1 MADYY
6 PLIAR
11 AIAGLDPSAPG
22 ESRRALYERAR
33 AALIAQLRSVQPP
46 LSESEITRERLSL
59 EEAVRK
65 VESEAAQR
73 SRDAAR
79 APAGAQRPG
88 DALRRAGA
96 RPGEVAPP
104 SAVPQPRPRPAAPPP
119 TAPPSPAGVPPAAA
133 APPPPAGAGP
143 PPVPRND
150 QPSPAAEDRQES
162 ADPSRSAR
170 TPRADTPPLA
180 PRPPSPPGQP
190 QSAQPQVS
198 MQDPQLPPTR
208 ERTGAPRRGPDNS
221 IPQAPGM
228 RGFRDI
234 TADADDLGRA
244 AAQASRAARKTYAN
258 VPSPSPEFDRLEPSL
273 ENRSGEGESPYS
285 YDESLAEAERYAP
298 QPPVPRARIGADRD
312 REAKKPSRFGGV
324 AFPFK
329 SAVAIGV
336 VLILAGAG
344 ILWGKSAVNAVS
356 GLLRSQPAVEA
367 PKDNSASLSKPKIAD
382 RVGQPSSQDQVAPV
396 AQRVVLY
403 DEDPSDPKGK
413 QYVGSVIWRTE
424 QVKGSG
430 AQKADI
436 AVRADIEIPDRKFK
450 MTISFRR
457 NTDPSLPA
465 SHTAELTFILP
476 ADFSG
481 GGVGN
486 VPGILMKSN
495 EQARGTP
502 LAGLA
507 VKVTDGFFLVGL
519 SNVDADR
526 TRNMQL
532 LKERSWFDVP
542 LVYTNQRRAIIAIE
556 KGAPGERAFNDA
568 FAVWGD

>member
-11 AIAGLDPSAPG
+11 AIAGLDPNAPG
-22 ESRRALYERAR
+22 EARRALYARAR
-33 AALIAQLRSVQPP
+33 TALIQQLRGVQPP

-73 SRDAAR
+73 AREASRPGGAAR
-79 APAGAQRPG
+79 SSTDP
-88 DALRRAGA
+88 LRRANPKPPEANA
-96 RPGEVAPP
+96 RPPEAN
-104 SAVPQPRPRPAAPPP
+104 AADTAARPRPPAEPRPPRNLRPDVPPPAPPRPQNPQNPPGLDTQARPPSPRRAGEAAPPP
-119 TAPPSPAGVPPAAA
+119 VPPAA
-133 APPPPAGAGP
+133 
-143 PPVPRND
+143 
-150 QPSPAAEDRQES
+150 
-162 ADPSRSAR
+162 
-170 TPRADTPPLA
+170 
-180 PRPPSPPGQP
+180 PG
-190 QSAQPQVS
+190 V
-198 MQDPQLPPTR
+198 
-208 ERTGAPRRGPDNS
+208 
-221 IPQAPGM
+221 

-244 AAQASRAARKTYAN
+244 AAQASRNARKTYAN

-273 ENRSGEGESPYS
+273 ENRGGDPEAPYS
-285 YDESLAEAERYAP
+285 YDESIEEAERYTP
-298 QPPVPRARIGADRD
+298 QQPPQAPPPRSRVSNAE
-312 REAKKPSRFGGV
+312 REPKRPRVGSI
-324 AFPFK
+324 FPFK
-329 SAVAIGV
+329 TAIVIGIL
-336 VLILAGAG
+336 LILVGAG
-344 ILWGKSAVNAVS
+344 ILWGKPALTYVSTLFNSSA
-356 GLLRSQPAVEA
+356 PVEA
-367 PKDNSASLSKPKIAD
+367 PKDAAATPSSKKITD
-382 RVGQPSSQDQVAPV
+382 RVGQPSSSGEPVAPV

-413 QYVGSVIWRTE
+413 QYVGSVVWRTE

-430 AQKADI
+430 NQKPDI
-436 AVRADIEIPDRKFK
+436 AVRADIDIPDRKFK
-450 MTISFRR
+450 MTMSFRR
-457 NTDPSLPA
+457 NTDTSLPA

-476 ADFSG
+476 QDFSG

-495 EQARGTP
+495 EQSRGTP

-526 TRNMQL
+526 TRNVQL

-568 FAVWGD
+568 FTLWGD

>member
-46 LSESEITRERLSL
+46 LSESEITRERLAL

-73 SRDAAR
+73 AREASRTNSGAAR
-79 APAGAQRPG
+79 TT
-88 DALRRAGA
+88 DALRRANARNGDAAAAAAAAQPGA
-96 RPGEVAPP
+96 PA
-104 SAVPQPRPRPAAPPP
+104 PRPRVAPAAPSPRNERPP
-119 TAPPSPAGVPPAAA
+119 LGQDEQQELADQRAPRNLRADAPPRPQ
-133 APPPPAGAGP
+133 PPPL
-143 PPVPRND
+143 
-150 QPSPAAEDRQES
+150 S
-162 ADPSRSAR
+162 
-170 TPRADTPPLA
+170 
-180 PRPPSPPGQP
+180 
-190 QSAQPQVS
+190 QPQVA
-198 MQDPQLPPTR
+198 MQDPQLSPAR
-208 ERTGAPRRGPDNS
+208 ERPGAQQRRGADANGAA
-221 IPQAPGM
+221 QVPGV

-234 TADADDLGRA
+234 TADVDDLGRA
-244 AAQASRAARKTYAN
+244 TAQANRAARKTYAN
-258 VPSPSPEFDRLEPSL
+258 VPSPEFDRLEPSM
-273 ENRSGEGESPYS
+273 ESRGGDDEAYS
-285 YDESLAEAERYAP
+285 YDESADEADRYAP
-298 QPPVPRARIGADRD
+298 PPLPSRNRGGAGEREQGKRARA
-312 REAKKPSRFGGV
+312 AT

-329 SAVAIGV
+329 SAIAVGI
-336 VLILAGAG
+336 VLILIGAG
-344 ILWGKSAVNAVS
+344 ILWGRSLVGVVSGMFKSSAV
-356 GLLRSQPAVEA
+356 VEA
-367 PKDNSASLSKPKIAD
+367 PKDSSAPLSKPKIAD
-382 RVGQPSSQDQVAPV
+382 RVGQPSSSDQVAPV

-413 QYVGSVIWRTE
+413 QYVGSVVWRTE
-424 QVKGSG
+424 QVKASG
-430 AQKADI
+430 NQKADI

-450 MTISFRR
+450 MTMSFRR
-457 NTDPSLPA
+457 NTDTSLPA

-476 ADFSG
+476 QDFAG

-526 TRNMQL
+526 QRNVQL

-568 FAVWGD
+568 FAVWGE